1 MPEMYSMRACP
12 YGCSGSAGLPAILK
26 PSRVITEEPASERL
40 LTASAVMEML
50 WNSSPTQRLYQK
62 EKDVGKDAHH
72 RSQNTV
78 ALAHLRLLGLL
89 VVGNK
94 VPNQKLYHENSSSL
108 FGSLGWSPQM
118 KDRADSGGIPYKND
132 LTTTIDCTAK

>member
-1 MPEMYSMRACP
+1 MLGVGRFAGDFKAQQSNHRGA
-12 YGCSGSAGLPAILK
+12 GVGKVVDRIGSDGD
-26 PSRVITEEPASERL
+26 
-40 LTASAVMEML
+40 AVEQQ
-50 WNSSPTQRLYQK
+50 SDQRLYQK
-62 EKDVGKDAHH
+62 EKDVGKHAHH

-118 KDRADSGGIPYKND
+118 KDRADSDGIPYKND